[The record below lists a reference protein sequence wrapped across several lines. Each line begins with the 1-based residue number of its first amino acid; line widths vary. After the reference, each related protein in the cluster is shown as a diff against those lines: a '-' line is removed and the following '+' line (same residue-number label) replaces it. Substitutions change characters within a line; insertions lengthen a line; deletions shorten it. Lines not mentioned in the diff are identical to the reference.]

1 MKSVYTC
8 RLARIYCKRFL
19 RFLSDPD
26 RLLLFA
32 ILKINNRKSYPRWR
46 TARRPGDRGTK
57 DGTKYFKPILRALS
71 LLVAI
76 YRMCNETETTT
87 AANTSPL
94 DPVNFTIFDHVC
106 WPFTFLSCE
115 AGAKGLTFFSSSLS
129 PISPYLFRRLLP
141 AAAQATFHQHDQHG
155 AFED

>member
-8 RLARIYCKRFL
+8 RLAQIYCKRFL

-71 LLVAI
+71 LLVAA

-94 DPVNFTIFDHVC
+94 DPVNFTIFDHVVCC

-115 AGAKGLTFFSSSLS
+115 AGQRPYFLLFL
-129 PISPYLFRRLLP
+129 PIPYLFRRLLP